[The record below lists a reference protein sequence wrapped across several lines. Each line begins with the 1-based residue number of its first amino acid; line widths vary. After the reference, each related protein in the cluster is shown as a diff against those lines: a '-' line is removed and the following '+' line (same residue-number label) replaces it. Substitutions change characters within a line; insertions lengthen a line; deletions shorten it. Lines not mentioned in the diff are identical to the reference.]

1 MHNAEFV
8 HGDLRCENILCKK
21 KQKIGDNNDQVDIVI
36 IDFDWAAS
44 KFESPQS
51 PQSHKEFCENDNMD
65 IDANN
70 EELTSKINPDSDIYD
85 QEHIIKDLNEILSVI
100 LSFARTL
107 RHRRFRNYSEQQ
119 KQEYWSTINSLY
131 EKFILYTSNFVN
143 TLKSLDE
150 KVLCVEVFT

>member
-1 MHNAEFV
+1 MV
-8 HGDLRCENILCKK
+8 S
-21 KQKIGDNNDQVDIVI
+21 
-36 IDFDWAAS
+36 AA
-44 KFESPQS
+44 
-51 PQSHKEFCENDNMD
+51 
-65 IDANN
+65 
-70 EELTSKINPDSDIYD
+70 LD

-150 KVLCVEVFT
+150 KGTRYSDFYFQLLVSKIARN